1 MLTAMPLAAKT
12 DSSWM
17 TPQLEGLLRR
27 LFLNNVTGRDTNPR
41 ELQQSLR
48 PSNTRLVLGIC
59 LLLPIIT
66 APLGIHFLFSH
77 LRVEGRRKERA
88 DALLPILKARVRMAW
103 PVMINSAFLRGEVA
117 AAPGLF
123 LAVADNGPEVDLNVM
138 LPIIER
144 MCAAKAESGDETDR
158 YLASIMADTEFTPDR
173 RRVIPDQLTGGR
185 AICAFD
191 VPLMR
196 EWFFSDLKE
205 PQWIACLVEPGPQ
218 GKIYVIPQAVL
229 VKGMQMVKVSKIM
242 TD

>member
-1 MLTAMPLAAKT
+1 MPSAAKT
-12 DSSWM
+12 DSSWI

-27 LFLNNVTGRDTNPR
+27 LFLNSVTGRETNPR

-48 PSNTRLVLGIC
+48 PSRTRLVLGIC
-59 LLLPIIT
+59 LLIPIIT
-66 APLGIHFLFSH
+66 APLGIHFLFSY
-77 LRVEGRRKERA
+77 LRIEGLRKERA

-123 LAVADNGPEVDLNVM
+123 LAVADNGPEVDLALM

-144 MCAAKAESGDETDR
+144 MCAANAESGDETDR
-158 YLASIMADTEFTPDR
+158 YLASIMEDAEFTSDR
-173 RRVIPDQLTGGR
+173 RRVIPDELTGGR

-196 EWFFSDLKE
+196 EWFFTDLKE

-229 VKGMQMVKVSKIM
+229 VKGMQMVKVSKIVI
-242 TD
+242 D